1 MSLYGILGV
10 VPEAKDIEIRRA
22 YRKLALRSDD
32 ECCATTY
39 RKLCDI
45 PVLVSFLST
54 DSDVRIQP
62 DSPRHCY
69 SFQLL
74 APTVERITAR
84 SGEADVAGTPL
95 TSGYSKPSVACA
107 LFQTAPR

>member
-10 VPEAKDIEIRRA
+10 LPEAKDIEIRRA
-22 YRKLALRSDD
+22 YRKLALRSDG
-32 ECCATTY
+32 CCATY

-45 PVLVSFLST
+45 PVLVSFLSNN
-54 DSDVRIQP
+54 SDARKIQP

-74 APTVERITAR
+74 APSVERITAR
-84 SGEADVAGTPL
+84 SGEADGTGTPL
-95 TSGYSKPSVACA
+95 TSGYTKHTVAFA
-107 LFQTAPR
+107 RFQTAPR